1 MDAFWRLTPAE
12 LNALSS
18 EYGKKQKTEF
28 ETLRASVYWAESLA
42 RTKRLPDFHNWINP
56 PKPARALKG
65 EEAERRTAEHE
76 ADVAMMENLIAKS
89 EQAKSEEGSSV
100 DG

>member
-1 MDAFWRLTPAE
+1 
-12 LNALSS
+12 
-18 EYGKKQKTEF
+18 
-28 ETLRASVYWAESLA
+28 
-42 RTKRLPDFHNWINP
+42 LPDFQNWINP

-65 EEAERRTAEHE
+65 EEAERRKAEHE

>member
-18 EYGKKQKTEF
+18 EYGKKQKAEF

-42 RTKRLPDFHNWINP
+42 RTKRLPDFKNWINP

-65 EEAERRTAEHE
+65 EEAERRKAEHE

>member
-1 MDAFWRLTPAE
+1 LTPAE

-18 EYGKKQKTEF
+18 EYGKKQKSEF

-42 RTKRLPDFHNWINP
+42 RTKRLPDFRSWISP
-56 PKPARALKG
+56 PKPARNLTG
-65 EEAERRTAEHE
+65 EEAALRLEEHE
-76 ADVAMMENLIAKS
+76 NDVALAISLRNRRDAAKN
-89 EQAKSEEGSSV
+89 EEGSSV

>member
-1 MDAFWRLTPAE
+1 MTPAE
-12 LNALSS
+12 LNSLSS
-18 EYGKKQKTEF
+18 EYGKKQKSEF

-42 RTKRLPDFHNWINP
+42 RTKRLPNFKNWINP

-65 EEAERRTAEHE
+65 KEAEIRKAEHE
-76 ADVAMMENLIAKS
+76 VNVALIEGLIAKS
-89 EQAKSEEGSSV
+89 EKAKKAKNEEGSSV

>member
-1 MDAFWRLTPAE
+1 
-12 LNALSS
+12 LNSLSGA
-18 EYGKKQKTEF
+18 YGKKCKTDF

-42 RTKRLPDFHNWINP
+42 RTKRLPDFQNWINP

-65 EEAERRTAEHE
+65 EEAERRKAEHD
-76 ADVAMMENLIAKS
+76 ADVAMIESLIAKS
-89 EQAKSEEGSSV
+89 EQAKSEQGSSV

>member
-1 MDAFWRLTPAE
+1 M
-12 LNALSS
+12 NSLSGA
-18 EYGKKQKTEF
+18 YGKKCKTDF

-42 RTKRLPDFHNWINP
+42 RTKRLPDFQSWIHP
-56 PKPARALKG
+56 PKPARALTG
-65 EEAERRTAEHE
+65 EEAERRKAEHE
-76 ADVAMMENLIAKS
+76 EDVAMMENLIAKS